1 MNPLEN
7 QQRLILR
14 GERPVKSVAGMKR
27 MRLSRTRGQF
37 RVNAEVLLIG
47 NDVVVSIWG
56 GTRPHVGAVA
66 LAIPRPSLKNQRAT
80 SATSSV
86 FTRLGHKEDDIVKR
100 FSEQVSAGVNR
111 VVVVTAGIHWDG
123 IAPGGVEIVRSLCD
137 EISRSLIERVSERK
151 R

>member
-1 MNPLEN
+1 MV
-7 QQRLILR
+7 R
-14 GERPVKSVAGMKR
+14 GEHPAGSVKGMKR
-27 MRLSRTRGQF
+27 MRLSRTKGQF
-37 RVNAEVLLIG
+37 RVYAEVLFIG
-47 NDVVVSIWG
+47 KDLVVSIWG

-66 LAIPRPSLKNQRAT
+66 FAIPRASLKNPRAI
-80 SATSSV
+80 SATSSI

-123 IAPGGVEIVRSLCD
+123 ISPQGVEIVRSLCD
-137 EISRSLIERVSERK
+137 EISRSLIGRVSERK

>member
-1 MNPLEN
+1 MM
-7 QQRLILR
+7 R
-14 GERPVKSVAGMKR
+14 GERPVGSANGMKR

-37 RVNAEVLLIG
+37 RVYAEVLLIG
-47 NDVVVSIWG
+47 KDLVVSIWG

-66 LAIPRPSLKNQRAT
+66 LAIPRPSLKKQRAI

-123 IAPGGVEIVRSLCD
+123 ISPKGVEIVRSLCD
-137 EISRSLIERVSERK
+137 EISRTLIGRVSERK

>member
-1 MNPLEN
+1 ME
-7 QQRLILR
+7 
-14 GERPVKSVAGMKR
+14 SAGGKKR
-27 MRLSRTRGQF
+27 IRLSRTQGPF
-37 RVNAEVLLIG
+37 RIEAEALLIG
-47 NDVVVSIWG
+47 EDLVVSIWG

-66 LAIPRPSLKNQRAT
+66 LAIPRPSLHDKKVT

-86 FTRLGHKEDDIVKR
+86 FTRLGHKEDEIVKR

-123 IAPGGVEIVRSLCD
+123 ISPHGVETVRSLCD
-137 EISRSLIERVSERK
+137 DVARRLIEMVSERK

>member
-1 MNPLEN
+1 LEN
-7 QQRLILR
+7 QEGLVTG

-37 RVNAEVLLIG
+37 RVDAEVLLIG

-66 LAIPRPSLKNQRAT
+66 LAIPRPSLKNKKAT

-111 VVVVTAGIHWDG
+111 VAVVTAGIHWDG
-123 IAPGGVEIVRSLCD
+123 IAPEGVAIVRSLCD
-137 EISRSLIERVSERK
+137 EISRSLIDRVSERK

>member
-1 MNPLEN
+1 LEN
-7 QQRLILR
+7 QQGPIIR
-14 GERPVKSVAGMKR
+14 GISPVKCVAGMKR
-27 MRLSRTRGQF
+27 MKLSRTRGLYQ
-37 RVNAEVLLIG
+37 VNAEALLIG
-47 NDVVVSIWG
+47 EDLVVSIWG

-66 LAIPRPSLKNQRAT
+66 LAIPRPSLKNQRTT

-123 IAPGGVEIVRSLCD
+123 IGPEGVEIVRSLCD
-137 EISRSLIERVSERK
+137 EISKSLIGRVSERK